1 MKKLFDISKIVLKKS
16 RYRIDNGFFFYDN
29 NIRIK
34 SMNYSIGVSIV
45 TRTVRL

>member
-16 RYRIDNGFFFYDN
+16 RYRIDSGFFYDN